1 MKQKD
6 ILINIT
12 KQAALKIQEIIKKNN
27 KKKNKLRIYILG
39 GGCSGFQ
46 YKFIFESKTN
56 EDDIVIK
63 KLGIS
68 LIIDPI
74 TIQYITGG
82 KIDFTENLEGS
93 KFVIL
98 NPNAKNTCSCG
109 SSFNI

>member
-1 MKQKD
+1 MKQTN

-12 KQAALKIQEIIKKNN
+12 KQAAIKVQELIKKNN

-46 YKFIFESKTN
+46 YKFIFESKAN
-56 EDDIVIK
+56 KDDIIIK
-63 KLGIS
+63 QLGVS

-74 TIQYITGG
+74 TIQYISGG
-82 KIDFTENLEGS
+82 NIDFTENLEGS
-93 KFVIL
+93 KFVVF